1 MTGSTMTYLVELPV
15 DDGRDGAEQVIKV
28 QVQEKPGD
36 GLVKVAR
43 PGQVV
48 ARASRSM
55 GEMLSGLRP
64 VAQQLVNTFGETVPG
79 PQEIT
84 VEFGLSLSAEA
95 DIVISSSTAQAHFT
109 VTLRWDRSGNQSGDA
124 GRGAAG
130 PEG

>member
-1 MTGSTMTYLVELPV
+1 MAYVVELPL
-15 DDGRDGAEQVIKV
+15 DEGGDGVARVVKV
-28 QVQEKPGD
+28 EVQEKPGD

-48 ARASRSM
+48 GRATRSM
-55 GEMLSGLRP
+55 GEMLSELRP
-64 VAQQLVNTFGETVPG
+64 MARQLVDTFSEPVRG

-84 VEFGLSLSAEA
+84 VEFGLSLSAGA

-109 VTLRWDRSGNQSGDA
+109 VTLKWDRSENQAEEA
-124 GRGAAG
+124 GRRTAE

>member
-1 MTGSTMTYLVELPV
+1 MAYVMELPL
-15 DDGRDGAEQVIKV
+15 DEGRDGAARVVKV
-28 QVQEKPGD
+28 EVQEKPGD

-48 ARASRSM
+48 ARATRSM
-55 GEMLSGLRP
+55 GEMLSELRP
-64 VAQQLVNTFGETVPG
+64 MARQLVDTFSEPVRG

-84 VEFGLSLSAEA
+84 VEFGLSLSAGA

-109 VTLRWDRSGNQSGDA
+109 VTLKWDRSENQAEEA
-124 GRGAAG
+124 GRRVAE

>member
-1 MTGSTMTYLVELPV
+1 MAYVVELPL
-15 DDGRDGAEQVIKV
+15 DEGGDGAGQVVKV
-28 QVQEKPGD
+28 EVQEKPGD

-48 ARASRSM
+48 ARATRSM

-64 VAQQLVNTFGETVPG
+64 VAQQLVNTFSETARG

-84 VEFGLSLSAEA
+84 VEFGLSMSAEA

-109 VTLRWDRSGNQSGDA
+109 VILKWDRSGNQAEDA
-124 GRGAAG
+124 GRRAAD

>member
-1 MTGSTMTYLVELPV
+1 MTGSTMTYVVELPL
-15 DDGRDGAEQVIKV
+15 DDGPDGAARAVKV
-28 QVQEKPGD
+28 EVQEKPGD

-64 VAQQLVNTFGETVPG
+64 VAQQLVNTFGETAPG

-84 VEFGLSLSAEA
+84 VEFGLSLSAAA

-109 VTLRWDRSGNQSGDA
+109 VTLRWDRSGNGDA
-124 GRGAAG
+124 GRPTAEPGA
-130 PEG
+130 